1 MCNIFVDAAEQKS
14 NLFYSYG
21 NLSDICSSDIIIKDG
36 FTMKQKHNSSNCGEC
51 FGAAMANMQTLLF
64 TSAGFTAD
72 MGSLWFVLSSG
83 LNMGYSY
90 KH

>member
-1 MCNIFVDAAEQKS
+1 
-14 NLFYSYG
+14 
-21 NLSDICSSDIIIKDG
+21 
-36 FTMKQKHNSSNCGEC
+36 MKQKHNGSNCGEC
-51 FGAAMANMQTLLF
+51 FGDAMANMQTLLF
-64 TSAGFTAD
+64 TSSGFTAD